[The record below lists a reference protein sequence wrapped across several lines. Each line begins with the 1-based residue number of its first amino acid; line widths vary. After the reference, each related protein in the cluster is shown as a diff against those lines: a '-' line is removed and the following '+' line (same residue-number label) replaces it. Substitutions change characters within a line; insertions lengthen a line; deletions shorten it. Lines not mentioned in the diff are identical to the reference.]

1 MIALLILLAAADPPA
16 GPPAPDRDPLDTP
29 TVLPDIPP
37 PDPSLFAPLE
47 PLAELPRAPVGDRVP
62 DRPAEVAAPYRVTV
76 SGLSRTG
83 TEQAY
88 RELSTLSRGQKDAV
102 TPGELAA
109 RIRTDVALIRQLLAD
124 AGWLSPTI
132 DTSTTP
138 APDNGRTAVSL
149 SVEPGRRYRWGSISL
164 DLLPTDR
171 PDLAEGFAL
180 EPGEPMRLSQV
191 EPAEAELRLRL
202 NEAGYPFA
210 DLGPR
215 DIEVDE
221 EAGTGHYLL
230 TGLLGEPAVFGR
242 LIVPEGFPLPLSH
255 IEHIAR
261 FRQGDPWSGALFE
274 DFRRALIATRL
285 IANASVTAVDTGR
298 TDLEGRPIADLEL
311 SGEPAPRRTLIAQG
325 GYSTDE
331 GVRVEGRFQ
340 NRNFFPPEGTLTLRG
355 VVGTLEQRA
364 GVEVRKSNFGKRD
377 RFLAA
382 GGEFANEDRPAFE
395 ATSFRIGAAAGRES
409 TPIWQ
414 KRWVW
419 QSGAELIFSEER
431 ATAASIARVRDTLG
445 ALLLPEGHASPQS
458 LLDALADGDPRQRFL
473 IAALPA
479 SGGFDGSN
487 DLLDPTSGFRVGLRF
502 SPEAALQG
510 GETRAYVRLQLDAS
524 AYLTPARIAEGPL
537 TLAARGR
544 IGSIV
549 GTDSFDIAPSRR
561 LYAGGG
567 GSVRGYSFQGL
578 GPQLVGADG
587 ERRPIGGRGLTEASV
602 EARYRFGDF
611 GVVAFVDG
619 GQLVVDGRPRFDGMR
634 FGAGLGARYYT
645 SFGPIRLDIA
655 RAIDRRPDDPQ
666 VVLYI
671 SIGQAF

>member
-1 MIALLILLAAADPPA
+1 LIALVLALAAAQPADPV
-16 GPPAPDRDPLDTP
+16 PPPEPGALPPFDETIL
-29 TVLPDIPP
+29 LPDLPE

-47 PLAELPRAPVGDRVP
+47 PLGSMPRTPVDARLPE
-62 DRPAEVAAPYRVTV
+62 RPPEVQSAYRVTLT
-76 SGLSRTG
+76 GLSGTG
-83 TEQAY
+83 TETLY
-88 RELSTLSRGQKDAV
+88 RELSTLSRGQRDAV
-102 TPGELAA
+102 TPGELAS
-109 RIRTDVALIRQLLAD
+109 RLRTDVALIRQLLAD
-124 AGWLSPTI
+124 EGWLSPTI
-132 DTSTTP
+132 DTEITP
-138 APDNGRTAVSL
+138 AADNGRTAVAIT
-149 SVEPGRRYRWGSISL
+149 VAPGRRYRWGSISL
-164 DLLPTDR
+164 DMLPPDR
-171 PDLAEGFAL
+171 PELAEGFAL
-180 EPGEPMRLSQV
+180 EPGEPMRLTQV

-202 NEAGYPFA
+202 NDAGYPFA

-215 DIEVDE
+215 DIEVDDDT
-221 EAGTGHYLL
+221 GTGDYLL
-230 TGLLGEPAVFGR
+230 TGLLGAPAAFGA
-242 LIVPEGFPLPLSH
+242 IDVPEGFPLPASH
-255 IEHIAR
+255 LANIAR
-261 FRQGDPWSGALFE
+261 FREGDPWSGALFE

-285 IANASVTAVDTGR
+285 VSNASVTAVDTGR
-298 TDLEGRPIADLEL
+298 IDAQGRPIADLLL

-331 GVRVEGRFQ
+331 GIRVEGRFQ

-377 RFLAA
+377 RFLLS

-419 QSGAELIFSEER
+419 QAGAELISTDER
-431 ATAASIARVRDTLG
+431 SKAETR
-445 ALLLPEGHASPQS
+445 
-458 LLDALADGDPRQRFL
+458 PRERYL
-473 IAALPA
+473 IGALPA
-479 SGGFDGSN
+479 SGGYDGTD
-487 DLLDPTSGFRVGLRF
+487 DLLDPSRGFRVGLRF

-510 GETRAYVRLQLDAS
+510 GQTQGYLRMQLDGS
-524 AYLTPARIAEGPL
+524 AYLTPRGPL

-544 IGSIV
+544 LGSIV
-549 GTDSFDIAPSRR
+549 GTDTLDIAPSRR

-578 GPQLVGADG
+578 GPQEIGFDG
-587 ERRPIGGRGLTEASV
+587 ELRPVGGRGLSEAAV

-611 GVVAFVDG
+611 GIVGFVDA
-619 GQLVVDGRPRFDGMR
+619 GQLVDEARPRFDAMR
-634 FGAGLGARYYT
+634 FGAGLGVRYFT
-645 SFGPIRLDIA
+645 SFGPIRVDIA
-655 RAIDRRPDDPQ
+655 RAIDKRPEDPD

>member
-1 MIALLILLAAADPPA
+1 LAGRYAPVKAVALLALLAALAAAQALAEPPA
-16 GPPAPDRDPLDTP
+16 GPPEEP
-29 TVLPDIPP
+29 VSLPELPE

-47 PLAELPRAPVGDRVP
+47 PLGSMTRAPVTDRVP
-62 DRPAEVAAPYRVTV
+62 DRPAETALPYRVTLT
-76 SGLSRTG
+76 GLGGTG
-83 TEQAY
+83 TETLY
-88 RELSTLSRGQKDAV
+88 RELSTLSRGTRDPV
-102 TPGELAA
+102 TPGELAS

-124 AGWLSPTI
+124 EGWLSPTI
-132 DTSTTP
+132 DTQTTP
-138 APDNGRTAVSL
+138 DPARTTVAIKVD
-149 SVEPGRRYRWGSISL
+149 PGRRYVWGTIML
-164 DLLPTDR
+164 DALPPDR

-202 NEAGYPFA
+202 NDAGFPFA

-215 DIEVDE
+215 DIEVDD
-221 EAGTGHYLL
+221 ATATGDYLL
-230 TGLLGEPAVFGR
+230 TGLVGGPAVFGA
-242 LIVPEGFPLPLSH
+242 IVVPEDFPLPANH
-255 IEHIAR
+255 VAHIAR
-261 FRQGDPWSGALFE
+261 FSEGDPWSGLLFE

-285 IANASVTAVDTGR
+285 ISNTSVTAVDTGL
-298 TDLEGRPIADLEL
+298 TDAEGRPIANLVVA
-311 SGEPAPRRTLIAQG
+311 GAAAPRRTLIAQG

-331 GVRVEGRFQ
+331 GIRVEGRFQ

-377 RFLAA
+377 RFFLS

-395 ATSFRIGAAAGRES
+395 ATSFRVGVAAGRES

-419 QSGAELIFSEER
+419 QAGAELISTDER
-431 ATAASIARVRDTLG
+431 SKAELR
-445 ALLLPEGHASPQS
+445 
-458 LLDALADGDPRQRFL
+458 PRERYL
-473 IAALPA
+473 IGALPA
-479 SGGFDGSN
+479 SGGYDGSN
-487 DLLDPTSGFRVGLRF
+487 DLLDPTRGFRVGLRF

-510 GETRAYVRLQLDAS
+510 GETRGYLRMQLDSSAYV
-524 AYLTPARIAEGPL
+524 TPSGPL
-537 TLAARGR
+537 TIAARGR
-544 IGSIV
+544 LGSII
-549 GTDSFDIAPSRR
+549 GTDTLDIAPSRR

-578 GPQLVGADG
+578 GPQEIGFDG
-587 ERRPIGGRGLTEASV
+587 ERRPTGGRGLTEASV

-611 GVVAFVDG
+611 GIVAFVDA
-619 GQLVVDGRPRFDGMR
+619 GQLVDEPRPRIDAMR
-634 FGAGLGARYYT
+634 FGAGLGARYFT

-655 RAIDRRPDDPQ
+655 RAIDKRPEDPD